1 MNSRMKCT
9 RIEFQFEVVKI
20 KKKNKHLNVSF
31 NLGKQESLSS
41 LQAKIKGKGPALITY
56 KDLQ

>member
-1 MNSRMKCT
+1 MKCT